1 MAIPKNAIPTPK
13 GWVHPKTGELL
24 KSQKM
29 TAAQIAE
36 FYGAAAP
43 APAPAPEPVMQ
54 TLHEAPAVERP
65 VTSEEIAHHDDD
77 APVEEEKK
85 SWRDIF

>member
-36 FYGAAAP
+36 FYGTSE
-43 APAPAPEPVMQ
+43 PAPAPEPVMQ
-54 TLHEAPAVERP
+54 TLHEAPAVERE
-65 VTSEEIAHHDDD
+65 VTPEEVAHHHDDEE
-77 APVEEEKK
+77 PVEEEKK